1 MFSRFLTSMK
11 LPEVRASIL
20 CRLFSTHT
28 GTHTHRLFLP
38 LSPGLTRSLLL
49 CVPVCVF
56 LSLSLSL
63 WFSSSLFLPLDRHA
77 IMNATDSNSGVN
89 GNDSN
94 NTIAGKT
101 NAHGNSVRLQS
112 VIGKQS
118 SCVRKMSTMPE
129 EEDTS
134 DDMDPDVIR
143 IEHQHYQHHQHH
155 DVDSDSP
162 SEERGRLLS
171 ATESTVRKITITP
184 TSSSNL
190 HCNGTIKKT
199 IPRNDSS
206 NSIHEKTYSR
216 LQQSKS
222 GDQVGQTENRLHRD
236 IPQGILRSVRG
247 IDSHGTRHRCSSVRS
262 VKSNPTMDEHQ
273 HQYHPPA
280 ASWASIVF
288 SDGNGQTHVRT
299 LPDSVSIR
307 SLASIGMGSSNGR
320 KLTIRRVLTS
330 PSELLNMVHPPP

>member
-1 MFSRFLTSMK
+1 
-11 LPEVRASIL
+11 
-20 CRLFSTHT
+20 
-28 GTHTHRLFLP
+28 
-38 LSPGLTRSLLL
+38 
-49 CVPVCVF
+49 
-56 LSLSLSL
+56 
-63 WFSSSLFLPLDRHA
+63 
-77 IMNATDSNSGVN
+77 MNTTNSNSGVN

-118 SCVRKMSTMPE
+118 SCVRKMSTMLE
-129 EEDTS
+129 EENAS

-143 IEHQHYQHHQHH
+143 IGHQVYQHHQHH
-155 DVDSDSP
+155 DADSDSP
-162 SEERGRLLS
+162 SEGRSRLLS
-171 ATESTVRKITITP
+171 ATESTTRKIVVTP

-190 HCNGTIKKT
+190 HCNGTVKKT
-199 IPRNDSS
+199 FPRNDSIS
-206 NSIHEKTYSR
+206 SIHERTYCR
-216 LQQSKS
+216 LQQSMS
-222 GDQVGQTENRLHRD
+222 GDQVGQTEIRLHRD

-247 IDSHGTRHRCSSVRS
+247 IDSHGGRYRCSSVRS
-262 VKSNPTMDEHQ
+262 VKSNPTMDDHQ

-288 SDGNGQTHVRT
+288 SDGNGQTHVRP